1 MLFMQT
7 VDDDICDKIITTRD
21 VVQQES
27 DGDPMEQIRTILTKP
42 NNERLKINENI
53 KKRKREAN
61 ETDSR

>member
-1 MLFMQT
+1 
-7 VDDDICDKIITTRD
+7 
-21 VVQQES
+21 
-27 DGDPMEQIRTILTKP
+27 MEQIGTILTKP